1 MFLFDFEMGIYFP
14 SNSWLKVMPV
24 WQKSCMLSFWPSHFT
39 PFGKLWKKIYYRNL
53 KTSLLDAERYREE
66 LRVLQDE
73 IAVLTQKIE
82 KSRADLDKA
91 KEDLR
96 QARLQGAMPQS
107 KTKGPKFNKDT
118 KVCTKHTAFSDW
130 LGKPQKK
137 FLH

>member
-1 MFLFDFEMGIYFP
+1 
-14 SNSWLKVMPV
+14 
-24 WQKSCMLSFWPSHFT
+24 
-39 PFGKLWKKIYYRNL
+39 L

-118 KVCTKHTAFSDW
+118 KVCTKHAALSDW

-137 FLH
+137 VPPLMARPLRKKELYLTFLKFCCHLKIKIILL